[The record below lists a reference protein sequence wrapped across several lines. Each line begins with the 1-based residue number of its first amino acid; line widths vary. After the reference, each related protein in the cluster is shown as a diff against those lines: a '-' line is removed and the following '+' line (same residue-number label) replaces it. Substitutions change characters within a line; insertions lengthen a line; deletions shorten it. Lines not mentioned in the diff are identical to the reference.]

1 MRSTQENL
9 LLLRSRGYSQM
20 RIAEELGISQ
30 PMVSRWENGEVP
42 NAADI
47 ALRLD
52 RLASAVDQAPNEAA

>member
-1 MRSTQENL
+1 
-9 LLLRSRGYSQM
+9 M